1 MNSSLKRT
9 LALVVLGLA
18 VWSGWY
24 GWQGWKTRRA
34 LEALESVARSA
45 DLNKLLSDPPEEV
58 RSAVDLAVR
67 GISLSQGYE
76 GRKSFDLK
84 ADWATLNQDS
94 GAITVREPDIQ
105 YMLKNLDSDEERI
118 IRATSD
124 VGRVEDGNQKVSMS
138 GNVQATYEENVL
150 TGELAVFLN
159 TARTLTFPDGAEL
172 NGPALSG
179 TATRLMWD
187 LDTNTLTGNEG
198 VRMRWM
204 PSDSDTTA
212 GGAADA
218 SPSSDAAPQGA
229 QEESQS

>member
-138 GNVQATYEENVL
+138 GNVQATYEKNVL

-159 TARTLTFPDGAEL
+159 TERTLTFPDGAKL

-218 SPSSDAAPQGA
+218 GPSSDAAPQGA